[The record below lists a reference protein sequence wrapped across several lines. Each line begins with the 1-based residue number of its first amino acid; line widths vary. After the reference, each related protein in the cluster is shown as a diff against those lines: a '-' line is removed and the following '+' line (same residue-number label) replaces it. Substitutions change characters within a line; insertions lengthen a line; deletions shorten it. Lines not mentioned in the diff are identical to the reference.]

1 MLAPR
6 IEGAKFVDLYAGS
19 GAVGIEA
26 ISRGAE
32 VVWFAESAPAA
43 VKAIRENLAALK
55 VVSEYAIE
63 SRGSTVLLD
72 ELVKRGEIRIRRVG
86 GPTRGRVLFSRTE
99 LQRFAE
105 VTETSKR

>member
-1 MLAPR
+1 MSS
-6 IEGAKFVDLYAGS
+6 VS
-19 GAVGIEA
+19 VSAVPTSDKILLSRHEAAQLLGI
-26 ISRGAE
+26 SWRM
-32 VVWFAESAPAA
+32 
-43 VKAIRENLAALK
+43 
-55 VVSEYAIE
+55 
-63 SRGSTVLLD
+63 LD